1 MDQHEQKKRPIALP
15 VTLLLLVMSL
25 MGNVLLYTKH
35 IEHTRGNA
43 EETGQDIVKAFMSS
57 QFDLEYWSKFA
68 EDISALAVEDGD
80 AARKRAVH
88 FADALL
94 HSGDNGLS
102 EIIRIA
108 HDIDDDRFAD
118 APEAYTLY
126 MNQLIARLNAIGEGS
141 GPLNPD
147 EHKAV
152 ANMLQSFTG
161 LTEPIA
167 AFPYAA
173 EGSRNALIRIAGGHD
188 WLDLA
193 DKLQES
199 FRASSL

>member
-1 MDQHEQKKRPIALP
+1 MDQQEQKKRPIALP
-15 VTLLLLVMSL
+15 VTLLLLVISL

-43 EETGQDIVKAFMSS
+43 EETGQEIVKAFMSS

-68 EDISALAVEDGD
+68 EDMNALAEADGD
-80 AARKRAVH
+80 AARQRAVH

-102 EIIRIA
+102 EIIRLA
-108 HDIDDDRFAD
+108 HDINESRFSV
-118 APEAYTLY
+118 APETYTLY
-126 MNQLIARLNAIGEGS
+126 MNQLIARLKAIGEGS

-147 EHKAV
+147 ERKAV
-152 ANMLQSFTG
+152 ANMLQSFAG
-161 LTEPIA
+161 MTEPINS
-167 AFPYAA
+167 FPYAA

-199 FRASSL
+199 LRAISW